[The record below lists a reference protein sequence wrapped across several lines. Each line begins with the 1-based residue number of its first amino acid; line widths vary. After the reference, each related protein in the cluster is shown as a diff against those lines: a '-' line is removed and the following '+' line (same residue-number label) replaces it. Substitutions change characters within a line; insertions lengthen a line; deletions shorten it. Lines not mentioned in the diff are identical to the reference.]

1 MNSAAFLGQK
11 NWQVP
16 SIDPTCP
23 GYNCDGTMNPMGNLF
38 YDQLG
43 FNRGASVA
51 TPNSSVGPFSGL
63 QPYLYWTCV
72 ASAIQAPCEAAGPA
86 ANFEESYSFGSGFQ
100 GTDPVMNDLYVTAYF
115 AGSRSAP
122 TGPEIA
128 EVANA
133 EGESPVIAPNTWV
146 EIKGVSLAPDAMSG
160 PVPVVVTNNPT
171 FRPNFYACSKRL
183 RIPIRQP
190 LPLPVIKIGGTAAAV
205 QFAGLVFPGQYQFNV
220 AIPSN
225 LADGDQSVTATYSG
239 QTIQAGMLITIHH

>member
-171 FRPNFYACSKRL
+171 SPRRTSTGAISARRRFIQASLLLPNPAKSW
-183 RIPIRQP
+183 
-190 LPLPVIKIGGTAAAV
+190 G
-205 QFAGLVFPGQYQFNV
+205 
-220 AIPSN
+220 S
-225 LADGDQSVTATYSG
+225 TATVSA
-239 QTIQAGMLITIHH
+239 QLLRL